1 MTIVVGHPPHKDDRS
16 ALQLAATLARSS
28 GQDLRVVTVVPP
40 PWPTPVAGG
49 PDKEFARWSR
59 EQGEAATTQARAALA
74 ELCADLRSE
83 VVTVAASS
91 AAATL
96 IEQAEQHGGSI
107 VVVGSASH
115 GAWGTVVVGSTADR
129 LLHSSTVPV
138 AVATRGHRAEAAT
151 RVLRATC
158 AFRGD
163 AASRA
168 VLARTA
174 AICRDVGAS
183 LRVATFAVRGRTMY
197 PPEVLGEKQVMEAYV
212 ARTAAEQEQAV
223 AELGDLAPA
232 DVRTAVATGAT
243 WTEALEQLE
252 WDRGDVLV
260 VGSSVAGL
268 VSRLFLGSNATRIVR
283 HSPVPVVVV
292 PRGA

>member
-1 MTIVVGHPPHKDDRS
+1 M
-16 ALQLAATLARSS
+16 
-28 GQDLRVVTVVPP
+28 
-40 PWPTPVAGG
+40 
-49 PDKEFARWSR
+49 
-59 EQGEAATTQARAALA
+59 
-74 ELCADLRSE
+74 
-83 VVTVAASS
+83 
-91 AAATL
+91 
-96 IEQAEQHGGSI
+96 
-107 VVVGSASH
+107 
-115 GAWGTVVVGSTADR
+115 
-129 LLHSSTVPV
+129 
-138 AVATRGHRAEAAT
+138 
-151 RVLRATC
+151 LRATC

-212 ARTAAEQEQAV
+212 ARTAADQEQAV